1 MTEHFIAVNV
11 LIAVFRVQSVDRIV
25 AEPVLHV
32 NRLTVI
38 GLQHPLVLNIALFV
52 VLQQMCNQQKQ
63 YQSQINEY
71 DFLTVKQRNI
81 PYCQNATQN
90 MEDMSGSAGI

>member
-63 YQSQINEY
+63 YKSKIKKK
-71 DFLTVKQRNI
+71 DSLILKQGNI
-81 PYCQNATQN
+81 PQRQKATQN